1 MRVVIRSFFSLR
13 IISKV
18 FFFFFQAWKA
28 MAGEED
34 IIPGGRFVLDSAKL
48 TVPFAVHARER
59 SRSVISAVCTS
70 EKKRT
75 LSLFSSSSVERNRG
89 GKNSG
94 AWLEVD
100 DVLLPLLPFLLSSPL
115 SSPSPFLLMRLS
127 QESSAR
133 DRPGRLHLLARR
145 RTRTDSGKRLYR
157 KHGGDPSVPR
167 VNIPRL
173 SFMYRR
179 WRYIV
184 VKAGDAPGVISIIR
198 FTTFF
203 ASPLLLLPPSFL
215 SLFEL

>member
-94 AWLEVD
+94 ARLEVD

-157 KHGGDPSVPR
+157 KHGGDTSVPR

-203 ASPLLLLPPSFL
+203 AFPPPLSFL
-215 SLFEL
+215 FLFEL

>member
-1 MRVVIRSFFSLR
+1 
-13 IISKV
+13 
-18 FFFFFQAWKA
+18 

-48 TVPFAVHARER
+48 TVPFVVHARER

-94 AWLEVD
+94 ARLEVD

-203 ASPLLLLPPSFL
+203 AFPPPLSFL

>member
-94 AWLEVD
+94 ARLEVD

-127 QESSAR
+127 QESSTR

-203 ASPLLLLPPSFL
+203 AFPPPLSFL
-215 SLFEL
+215 FLFEL

>member
-1 MRVVIRSFFSLR
+1 
-13 IISKV
+13 
-18 FFFFFQAWKA
+18 

-48 TVPFAVHARER
+48 TVPFVVHARER

-94 AWLEVD
+94 ARLEVD

-127 QESSAR
+127 QESSTR

-203 ASPLLLLPPSFL
+203 AFPPPLSFL
-215 SLFEL
+215 FLFEL

>member
-94 AWLEVD
+94 ARLEVD

-115 SSPSPFLLMRLS
+115 SSPSPFLLVRAFLKRAPREIVQADCIS
-127 QESSAR
+127 SRGGEREPTVES
-133 DRPGRLHLLARR
+133 D
-145 RTRTDSGKRLYR
+145 
-157 KHGGDPSVPR
+157 
-167 VNIPRL
+167 
-173 SFMYRR
+173 
-179 WRYIV
+179 YIV
-184 VKAGDAPGVISIIR
+184 NTEA
-198 FTTFF
+198 T
-203 ASPLLLLPPSFL
+203 LPCL
-215 SLFEL
+215 E

>member
-94 AWLEVD
+94 ARLEVD

-203 ASPLLLLPPSFL
+203 ASPPPLSFL
-215 SLFEL
+215 FLFEL

>member
-75 LSLFSSSSVERNRG
+75 LSLSLFSSSSVERNRG

-115 SSPSPFLLMRLS
+115 SSPSPFLLARAFLKRAAREIVQADCIS
-127 QESSAR
+127 SRGGEREPTVES
-133 DRPGRLHLLARR
+133 D
-145 RTRTDSGKRLYR
+145 
-157 KHGGDPSVPR
+157 
-167 VNIPRL
+167 
-173 SFMYRR
+173 
-179 WRYIV
+179 YIV
-184 VKAGDAPGVISIIR
+184 NTEA
-198 FTTFF
+198 T
-203 ASPLLLLPPSFL
+203 LPCL
-215 SLFEL
+215 E